1 MFVLAE
7 IEDTVKI
14 VPNDFGKN
22 DNNAITDALNEK
34 YANKVVQEVGLC
46 ICVYDILTTSE
57 GFILYGDGCSYVKV
71 SFQLTVFRPFVGE
84 VLTGRIKSCS
94 PSGVRVTMGFFDDIH
109 IPGATLQAGSEFD
122 PAEQVWVWNYN
133 GEKMYMDIDEPIRFR
148 VLRELFT
155 DTTPTH
161 HSTTGGANP
170 AGRRQSVADVSASND
185 LAANSTKIPPYALTC
200 TIQEDGLGLLSWWG
214 S

>member
-1 MFVLAE
+1 MFVLTE

-14 VPNDFGKN
+14 VPNDFGKSDN
-22 DNNAITDALNEK
+22 DAITDALNEK

-46 ICVYDILTTSE
+46 ICVFDILTTSE

-71 SFQLTVFRPFVGE
+71 TFRLTVFRPFVGE
-84 VLTGRIKSCS
+84 VLIGRIKSCS
-94 PSGVRVTMGFFDDIH
+94 PNGVRVTMGFFDDIH
-109 IPGATLQAGSEFD
+109 IPGATLQIGSEFD
-122 PAEQVWVWNYN
+122 PAEQVWVWNYD

-148 VLRELFT
+148 VLREIFT

-161 HSTTGGANP
+161 HTPGNNAT
-170 AGRRQSVADVSASND
+170 GRRQSVADVSASND

>member
-1 MFVLAE
+1 
-7 IEDTVKI
+7 
-14 VPNDFGKN
+14 
-22 DNNAITDALNEK
+22 
-34 YANKVVQEVGLC
+34 
-46 ICVYDILTTSE
+46 
-57 GFILYGDGCSYVKV
+57 
-71 SFQLTVFRPFVGE
+71 
-84 VLTGRIKSCS
+84 
-94 PSGVRVTMGFFDDIH
+94 
-109 IPGATLQAGSEFD
+109 
-122 PAEQVWVWNYN
+122 
-133 GEKMYMDIDEPIRFR
+133 MYMDIDEPIRFR